1 MKATLKSIPVTEV
14 TQGIYVCW
22 EGATRI
28 HFGLVEIIKDKVY
41 ATISLL
47 STNGHDTVP
56 IDILKTIVVEY
67 EQDVNYINIVS
78 PLHNYKQIPLKD
90 QDWQQA
96 IDLGLVDSGKEVD
109 VKIVT
114 ITGKG
119 HGSRDVFAKLV
130 TQQRDYTDIVE
141 LGDGAGQL
149 FVKGSYDAIKTLQSK
164 MNQKTAVEWLIDW
177 MDKNQYFIGNDLLDA
192 VEKAKQIELS
202 KRESSFVEGYKA
214 RALGS
219 NQIFDS
225 ASESYA
231 RMLFNEQ

>member
-1 MKATLKSIPVTEV
+1 MKSTIKSIPITKVNEGMQVYWSGCPSKVKVWYILEV
-14 TQGIYVCW
+14 KSDWVECCPIYQKLNPIRSQS
-22 EGATRI
+22 A
-28 HFGLVEIIKDKVY
+28 K
-41 ATISLL
+41 ISE
-47 STNGHDTVP
+47 
-56 IDILKTIVVEY
+56 LKTIVVEY
-67 EQDVNYINIVS
+67 EEEQPHLFIGFGKKPPPIT
-78 PLHNYKQIPLKD
+78 KQIPLKN

-164 MNQKTAVEWLIDW
+164 LLELEQLKVKL
-177 MDKNQYFIGNDLLDA
+177 KNQ
-192 VEKAKQIELS
+192 S
-202 KRESSFVEGYKA
+202 K
-214 RALGS
+214 
-219 NQIFDS
+219 
-225 ASESYA
+225 
-231 RMLFNEQ
+231 